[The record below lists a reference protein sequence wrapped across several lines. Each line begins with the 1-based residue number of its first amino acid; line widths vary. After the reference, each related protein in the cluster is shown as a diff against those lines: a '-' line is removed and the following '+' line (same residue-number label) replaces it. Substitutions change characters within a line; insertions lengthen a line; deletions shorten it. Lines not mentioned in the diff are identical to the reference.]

1 MLESESEDYNE
12 SEENY
17 NKKINQ
23 DKQAELNKLIEEY
36 QIATSKKNVYINR
49 EDILREIFMTV
60 SNRLEVDPFITDKL
74 HFKKKK
80 GEKGCCNL
88 Y

>member
-23 DKQAELNKLIEEY
+23 DKQVELNKL
-36 QIATSKKNVYINR
+36 KNI
-49 EDILREIFMTV
+49 
-60 SNRLEVDPFITDKL
+60 
-74 HFKKKK
+74 
-80 GEKGCCNL
+80 
-88 Y
+88 

>member
-17 NKKINQ
+17 SKKINQ